1 MPSISLSA
9 LKSLKQVVPCLLMKV
24 LVDFLS
30 IFKLATIS
38 AVAFSSISAS
48 EYVGQHL

>member
-9 LKSLKQVVPCLLMKV
+9 LKSLKQVPCLIMKV
-24 LVDFLS
+24 LVEFLF
-30 IFKLATIS
+30 IFKLASIS

-48 EYVGQHL
+48 ESVGQHL